1 MSHENHVIQG
11 QILLKFESVFIQLI
25 ESHLQRVFSEYC
37 TKPISWRATH
47 GNPLCAWAE
56 GYLCIWKKKLCFAP
70 GLRMLRIWTKLC
82 LFLGL
87 HKCFYTKKKLCLLP
101 RLKSYMKKI
110 PHRLS
115 LYLSKI
121 VLCTQMDNGLP
132 LNKVMLSTR
141 VEELDEENIMMNILW
156 GSSCT
161 WIEVFSHL
169 SLRVT

>member
-1 MSHENHVIQG
+1 
-11 QILLKFESVFIQLI
+11 
-25 ESHLQRVFSEYC
+25 
-37 TKPISWRATH
+37 
-47 GNPLCAWAE
+47 
-56 GYLCIWKKKLCFAP
+56 
-70 GLRMLRIWTKLC
+70 
-82 LFLGL
+82 
-87 HKCFYTKKKLCLLP
+87 
-101 RLKSYMKKI
+101 MKKI

-141 VEELDEENIMMNILW
+141 VEELDEETIMMNILW

-169 SLRVT
+169 SLRVTKIKYLLGYFCVLILSTYMENALAMDKVMSSTHVK